1 MRLIWNGSLSTFQKR
16 TPNSMSSFEQFNL
29 DPRILSA
36 IERIGYKEPTPIQ
49 FEAIPVVM
57 KGETSWAR
65 RKLARVK
72 RRVLVCR

>member
-1 MRLIWNGSLSTFQKR
+1 MRVIWNGSLSTFQKR

-49 FEAIPVVM
+49 LEAIPVVM
-57 KGETSWAR
+57 NG
-65 RKLARVK
+65 
-72 RRVLVCR
+72 